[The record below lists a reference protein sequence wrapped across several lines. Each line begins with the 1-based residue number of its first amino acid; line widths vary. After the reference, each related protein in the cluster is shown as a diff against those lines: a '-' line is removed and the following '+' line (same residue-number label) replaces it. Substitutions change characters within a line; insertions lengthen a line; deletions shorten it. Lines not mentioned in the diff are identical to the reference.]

1 MTQTLSPSTRAAA
14 PDIAA
19 RFWEIVTGL
28 AKLVHRS
35 LARNPARIPI
45 ILLVYH
51 RIWSATRR
59 LTTLA
64 NALAAGQPTHVQR
77 PRPTAKR
84 ERKPRPKTLY
94 IPQAKGW
101 LLADLKHEA
110 AYFRLRLEA
119 LLEDPAVAELIANTP
134 RAARILRPLCH
145 MLAMAPACLP
155 PRKPR
160 ARKPAKPKPKA
171 ERKPRLRYPVMPP
184 YNTTSPTPWRIIKS
198 RTFKIR

>member
-1 MTQTLSPSTRAAA
+1 MNPDLSPSTRAAA

-45 ILLVYH
+45 ILLVYK
-51 RIWSATRR
+51 RIWHATRR
-59 LTTLA
+59 FSTLA

-77 PRPTAKR
+77 TRPKR
-84 ERKPRPKTLY
+84 ENKPRPKTPH
-94 IPQAKGW
+94 IPQGKGW
-101 LLADLKHEA
+101 LLKDLKHEA

-119 LLEDPAVAELIANTP
+119 FLDDPAVAEIFANTP

-145 MLAMAPACLP
+145 MLALDPPCLP
-155 PRKPR
+155 PPKPR
-160 ARKPAKPKPKA
+160 VRKPAKPKPKA
-171 ERKPRLRYPVMPP
+171 KRKPRPRSPVMPP
-184 YNTTSPTPWRIIKS
+184 YPTTSRTPWRIIKS
-198 RTFKIR
+198 RTFKIT